1 MSEVSGGMTSTRRP
15 MRTVHGPTSDDP
27 VEPLEI
33 LRRVRRC
40 ASDHRKSLLALY
52 GLLLVL
58 PLALFV
64 IACGRTLVFGGFV
77 EQITATFL
85 RPTQAAGEL
94 FMGAWQDGSWGII
107 GGVLLGIWV
116 AAFLVGSFFG
126 MAVTRMVAVEL
137 TCDRRSDLKE
147 ALAFA
152 RQHWHWGF
160 LTPAGLLFGGVLLV
174 ALAAGL
180 FALGQLAHLAL
191 IVAAPIALLLVIGAV
206 ILVFGLLAGGILAWP
221 TIATEW
227 SDAFDAI
234 TRVYGYS
241 FAHAPR
247 VAAYRM
253 GVLLLMTG
261 ATILRTIRAVVV
273 LGVLALALRIGL
285 GVEGA
290 EGLVDAMLLEPP
302 QGLPLPQT
310 LAAWTLSVC
319 VSVFL
324 SMQLARLVVLRA
336 ALYQAMYLLLR
347 RHIDR
352 VPMNNIDGYRPDDSD
367 FDPTAQGFVLTEVE
381 EGTRSDG

>member
-1 MSEVSGGMTSTRRP
+1 MPTIRRP
-15 MRTVHGPTSDDP
+15 MRATHGLSDDDP

-40 ASDHRKSLLALY
+40 ATDQRKTLLALY
-52 GLLLVL
+52 GFLLVL
-58 PLALFV
+58 PLVLLV
-64 IACGRTLVFGGFV
+64 IACGRAVVFGGLG
-77 EQITATFL
+77 EQIAATFL
-85 RPTQAAGEL
+85 RPAQSTGDL
-94 FMGAWQDGSWGII
+94 FWGAWQAGQWAVI
-107 GGVLLGIWV
+107 GGVLLGVWV

-147 ALAFA
+147 ALSFA
-152 RQHWHWGF
+152 RQHWYWGF
-160 LTPAGLLFGGVLLV
+160 LTPAGLLFGAVLLLGMAA
-174 ALAAGL
+174 AL
-180 FALGQLAHLAL
+180 FSLGQLMHLAL
-191 IVAAPIALLLVIGAV
+191 VVAAPLAMLLVIGAV

-247 VAAYRM
+247 VAAYRL

-261 ATILRTIRAVVV
+261 ATILRAFRAVVV
-273 LGVLALALRIGL
+273 LGLLALALRVGL

-290 EGLVDAMLLEPP
+290 KGLIDSMLLEPP
-302 QGLPLPQT
+302 KGLPLPQT
-310 LAAWTLSVC
+310 LVSWTLAAC
-319 VSVFL
+319 VAVFL
-324 SMQLARLVVLRA
+324 SMQVARLAVLRS

-352 VPMNNIDGYRPDDSD
+352 VPMNNIDGYRPDDSA

-381 EGTRSDG
+381 EGVRSDG

>member
-1 MSEVSGGMTSTRRP
+1 MSEASGVMATARRP
-15 MRTVHGPTSDDP
+15 MRATHGPLSDDP
-27 VEPLEI
+27 IEPLEV

-40 ASDHRKSLLALY
+40 ATDQRKTLLALY
-52 GLLLVL
+52 GFLLVL
-58 PLALFV
+58 PLALVV
-64 IACGRTLVFGGFV
+64 IACGRTAIFGGFG
-77 EQITATFL
+77 EQLAATFL
-85 RPTQAAGEL
+85 RPTQAAADL
-94 FMGAWQDGSWGII
+94 FFGAWQAGRWAVI
-107 GGVLLGIWV
+107 GAVMLGIWV

-137 TCDRRSDLKE
+137 TCDRRSDIKE

-152 RQHWHWGF
+152 RQHWYWGF
-160 LTPAGLLFGGVLLV
+160 LTPAGLLFGAVLLV
-174 ALAAGL
+174 GIAAGL

-191 IVAAPIALLLVIGAV
+191 VVAAPIALLLVIGAV

-247 VAAYRM
+247 VAAYRL

-261 ATILRTIRAVVV
+261 ATILRAFRAAVV
-273 LGVLALALRIGL
+273 LGLLGLALRIGL

-290 EGLVDAMLLEPP
+290 KNLIDSMLLEPP

-310 LAAWTLSVC
+310 LASWTLAVC
-319 VSVFL
+319 VAVFL
-324 SMQLARLVVLRA
+324 SLQVARLAVLRS

-381 EGTRSDG
+381 EGMRSEG